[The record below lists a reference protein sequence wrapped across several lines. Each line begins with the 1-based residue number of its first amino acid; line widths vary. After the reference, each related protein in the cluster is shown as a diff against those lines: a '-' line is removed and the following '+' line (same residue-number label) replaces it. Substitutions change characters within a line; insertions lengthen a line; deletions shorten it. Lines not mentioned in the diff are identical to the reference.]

1 MIRCRLK
8 MAGCQASP
16 SVACPATNHSKL
28 RHKNLLFFFG
38 TKITG
43 NTHLG
48 TDLVSTLSS
57 LNVHDFTHSDD
68 VLMSQF

>member
-1 MIRCRLK
+1 MGTLGIPPFLTGNESFK
-8 MAGCQASP
+8 TPTQKFA
-16 SVACPATNHSKL
+16 V
-28 RHKNLLFFFG
+28 FFFG